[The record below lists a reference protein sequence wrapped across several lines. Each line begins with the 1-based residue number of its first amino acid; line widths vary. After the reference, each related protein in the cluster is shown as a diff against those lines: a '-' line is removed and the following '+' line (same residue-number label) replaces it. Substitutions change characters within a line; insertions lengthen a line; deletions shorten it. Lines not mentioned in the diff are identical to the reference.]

1 MEISDNIYP
10 PFNYVFGRPLKYT
23 PDELIEK
30 FAEYVQWCKDN
41 PIKLELKEQ
50 GLRGNGAVDTTKTEY
65 KPRFLNLRGFLS
77 FIGGSDVYWH
87 ELEEGKHKEHFS
99 KVKKA
104 ISTYIQSYQIEYAAA
119 GVFKEN
125 IVSRLNGLTDKQ
137 EHKHEGDGI
146 KIVVQSE
153 EEKSKIEGIGDLGI

>member
-1 MEISDNIYP
+1 MDFDNIYP

-30 FAEYVQWCKDN
+30 FAEYVLWCKDN
-41 PIKLELKEQ
+41 PIKVEVQET
-50 GLRGNGAVDTTKTEY
+50 GIRGNNIVDAKKVEY

-104 ISTYIQSYQIEYAAA
+104 IKTYIESYQIEYAAA

-153 EEKSKIEGIGDLGI
+153 EEKNKIESIGDLDV

>member
-1 MEISDNIYP
+1 MDFDNIYP

-30 FAEYVQWCKDN
+30 FAEYVLWCKDN
-41 PIKLELKEQ
+41 PIKVEVQET
-50 GLRGNGAVDTTKTEY
+50 GIRGNNIVDAKKVEY

-77 FIGGSDVYWH
+77 FIGGSDVYWSQ
-87 ELEEGKHKEHFS
+87 LEDGKNAEHFS

-104 ISTYIQSYQIEYAAA
+104 IKTYIESYQIEYAAA

-146 KIVVQSE
+146 RIVVQSE
-153 EEKSKIEGIGDLGI
+153 EEESKIEGIGDLGI

>member
-1 MEISDNIYP
+1 MDFDNIYP

-30 FAEYVQWCKDN
+30 FAEYVLWCKDN
-41 PIKLELKEQ
+41 PIKVEVQET
-50 GLRGNGAVDTTKTEY
+50 GIRGNNIVDAKKVEY
-65 KPRFLNLRGFLS
+65 KPRFLNLRGYLNY
-77 FIGGSDVYWH
+77 IGGSDVYWSQ
-87 ELEEGKHKEHFS
+87 LENGRLKVEFS
-99 KVKKA
+99 KVKRA
-104 ISTYIQSYQIEYAAA
+104 ISQYIQSYQLEYAAA

-153 EEKSKIEGIGDLGI
+153 EEKNKIESIGDLDV

>member
-1 MEISDNIYP
+1 MDFDNIYP

-30 FAEYVQWCKDN
+30 FAEYVLWCKDN
-41 PIKLELKEQ
+41 PIKVEVQET
-50 GLRGNGAVDTTKTEY
+50 GVRGNNIVNAKKVEY

-104 ISTYIQSYQIEYAAA
+104 IKTYIESYQIEYAAA

-153 EEKSKIEGIGDLGI
+153 EEKNKIESIGDLDV

>member
-1 MEISDNIYP
+1 METDNVYP

-23 PDELIEK
+23 PDELIQK
-30 FAEYVQWCKDN
+30 FHEYVQWCKDN
-41 PIKLELKEQ
+41 PIKVEQREQ
-50 GLRGNGAVDTTKTEY
+50 GLRGNGAVDATKTEL

-77 FIGGSDVYWH
+77 FIGGSDVYWSQ
-87 ELEEGKHKEHFS
+87 LEDGKNAEHFS

-104 ISTYIQSYQIEYAAA
+104 IKTYIESYQIEYAAT

-137 EHKHEGDGI
+137 EHKHEGDGV

-153 EEKSKIEGIGDLGI
+153 EEKRKIEGIAELGV